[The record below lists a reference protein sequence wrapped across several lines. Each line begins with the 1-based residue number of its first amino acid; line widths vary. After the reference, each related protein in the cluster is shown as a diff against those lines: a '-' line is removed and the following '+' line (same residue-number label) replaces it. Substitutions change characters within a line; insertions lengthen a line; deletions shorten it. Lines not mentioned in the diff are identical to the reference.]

1 MGNGENGK
9 DLNSIEII
17 DLESSSTT
25 CQDLTS
31 FPRAFFG
38 GIGGLTPHK
47 NPIICGGYGS
57 RDCSSYENGIWTL
70 TPAMKSV
77 RYFAAASASPYPNET
92 HTLFVTGGRNYLG
105 NDNNISEVLN
115 DAGWQELPTS
125 LPVVISD
132 HCMALLNSTT
142 VLIIGGVQNGS
153 KYSQNTFYFNTEY
166 EKWIEGPKLMFGR
179 KKPSCG
185 NLQIDEKG
193 SYYGVIVAGGSNSN
207 EGTLS
212 SVELLELGS
221 SEWVAGPEL
230 PEKILGSSMVEYSDG
245 GVFYI
250 GGYSEG
256 RVLDTIFYL
265 AHGKSEWVE
274 MPQKLKI
281 GTAWATSFLVPDEI
295 TNCS

>member
-193 SYYGVIVAGGSNSN
+193 SYYGVIVAGGYDGSYM
-207 EGTLS
+207 S
-212 SVELLELGS
+212 SVEILQVGAN
-221 SEWVAGPEL
+221 EWKTGPTL
-230 PEKILGSSMVEYSDG
+230 PYGIFSAAMVEGPSG
-245 GVFYI
+245 GVLLI
-250 GGYSEG
+250 GGNNG
-256 RVLDTIFYL
+256 TWLDTIYGL
-265 AHGKSEWVE
+265 SHAYSEWIL
-274 MPQKLKI
+274 MPQTLKLKRSSA
-281 GTAWATSFLVPDEI
+281 TAFLVPDEI
-295 TNCS
+295 TNCK